1 MVMILMSLI
10 ETMAQLSLL
19 TKISF
24 IGTVVFG
31 ILCFFT
37 SKERVYETVE
47 METVSLKKVFLNL
60 AVVCLGFCLA
70 SLFWW

>member
-1 MVMILMSLI
+1 
-10 ETMAQLSLL
+10 MAQLSLL

-31 ILCFFT
+31 LLWFIT
-37 SKERVYETVE
+37 SKERVYETIEFEV
-47 METVSLKKVFLNL
+47 VSLKKVFLIL

-70 SLFWW
+70 SLFMW